1 MKKKL
6 FTLILLIITFLL
18 TTPVFASTKTF
29 DRETLDNLGVNK
41 NWNITD
47 SNKDNVLRTP
57 AVDASEKIYDFA
69 DILTDDEE
77 QEIKARIDKFI
88 DKTNMDMVIVTDQF
102 AYSRDSENEDY
113 AADFYDY
120 NDFGLN
126 FENNSGILFLR
137 NKNES
142 DPYYDMYTFGNA
154 QLYFINSRYDDILDS
169 IYQDISTGKY
179 LTGLMSFIEKT
190 ESYVLQGIPK
200 AMEEYYVDDSGF
212 LKRYPGKYHFP
223 WAMSIIISLV
233 ITIIIMTILIHKNK
247 MVKKAYEA
255 SEYLKK
261 GSVDINNRKNQ
272 FITSTIS
279 SYKISSDSGG
289 SGGGGFSSHS
299 GSSGGGHSSGGGRH
313 G

>member
-41 NWNITD
+41 NWDITD
-47 SNKDNVLRTP
+47 SNKDDILRTP

-69 DILTDDEE
+69 DILTEEEE
-77 QEIKARIDKFI
+77 QEIKSRIDKFI
-88 DKTNMDMVIVTDQF
+88 ERTNMDMVIVTDQF
-102 AYSRDSENEDY
+102 AYSRDSENEEY

-126 FENNSGILFLR
+126 FDNNSGILFLR

-154 QLYFINSRYDDILDS
+154 QLYLSNDRYDDILDS
-169 IYQDISTGKY
+169 IYPDISTGKY
-179 LTGLMSFIEKT
+179 LTGLISFIEKA

-200 AMEEYYVDDSGF
+200 NMEEYYVDDDGM
-212 LKRYPGKYHFP
+212 LQRYPGKYHFP

>member
-47 SNKDNVLRTP
+47 SNKDNILRTP

-154 QLYFINSRYDDILDS
+154 QLYFINTRYDDILDS
-169 IYQDISTGKY
+169 IYPDISTGKY

-200 AMEEYYVDDSGF
+200 AMEEYYVDDYGF
-212 LKRYPGKYHFP
+212 LQRYPAKYHFP
-223 WAMSIIISLV
+223 WTISIIISLV
-233 ITIIIMTILIHKNK
+233 ITIIIMSILIHKNK

-289 SGGGGFSSHS
+289 SGGGGGFSSHM
-299 GSSGGGHSSGGGRH
+299 GSSGGGHTGGGRH

>member
-41 NWNITD
+41 NWDITD
-47 SNKDNVLRTP
+47 SNKGDILRTP

-77 QEIKARIDKFI
+77 QEIKARIDQFI

-102 AYSRDSENEDY
+102 AYSRDSENEEY

-169 IYQDISTGKY
+169 IYPDISTGKY
-179 LTGLMSFIEKT
+179 LTGLMSFIKKT

-200 AMEEYYVDDSGF
+200 NMEEYYVDDDGM
-212 LKRYPGKYHFP
+212 LQRYPGKYHFP

>member
-18 TTPVFASTKTF
+18 STPVFASTKTF

-47 SNKDNVLRTP
+47 SNKDDILRTP

-69 DILTDDEE
+69 DILTEEEE
-77 QEIKARIDKFI
+77 QEIKSRIDKFI
-88 DKTNMDMVIVTDQF
+88 ERTNMDMAIVTDQF

-126 FENNSGILFLR
+126 FENNSGVIFFR

-142 DPYYDMYTFGNA
+142 EPYYGMYNFGNA
-154 QLYFINSRYDDILDS
+154 QLYLSNDRYDDILDS
-169 IYQDISTGKY
+169 IYPDISTGKY
-179 LTGLMSFIEKT
+179 LTGLISFIEKA

-200 AMEEYYVDDSGF
+200 AMEEYYVDDDGM
-212 LKRYPGKYHFP
+212 LQRYPGKYHFP

-279 SYKISSDSGG
+279 SYKISSDSGSSG
-289 SGGGGFSSHS
+289 GGGGFSSHM
-299 GSSGGGHSSGGGRH
+299 GSSGGGHTGGGRH